1 MHSVDCGPPRVRTAA
16 HLRDALR
23 TAPPGDWV
31 RGVGYHESVAG
42 LLDRDVLDGMVP
54 DRPVRVQHRGG
65 ALWTVNSVGLAALA
79 ADLAGPDVE
88 RAADG
93 RPTGRLWRYD
103 ARLHAI
109 LGARPPD
116 LAPVGARLS
125 RFGITGVTDATPDD
139 DGSGAAAIITAVR
152 ARTLRQRVHLLGATA
167 HADGEVTI
175 GPRKLLLR
183 DHDLPGF
190 DDLVATI
197 SASHAAG
204 RPVAVHCVTRES
216 LLLTLAALDV
226 CGVLRGD
233 RIEHTAVVPVEV
245 RAELARAGVRVVTQP
260 SFIAR
265 RGDDYLAR
273 VDPDDV
279 DLLYPYASLLAA
291 GGAVQ

>member
-1 MHSVDCGPPRVRTAA
+1 M
-16 HLRDALR
+16 
-23 TAPPGDWV
+23 
-31 RGVGYHESVAG
+31 
-42 LLDRDVLDGMVP
+42 
-54 DRPVRVQHRGG
+54 
-65 ALWTVNSVGLAALA
+65 
-79 ADLAGPDVE
+79 
-88 RAADG
+88 
-93 RPTGRLWRYD
+93 
-103 ARLHAI
+103 
-109 LGARPPD
+109 
-116 LAPVGARLS
+116 
-125 RFGITGVTDATPDD
+125 
-139 DGSGAAAIITAVR
+139 
-152 ARTLRQRVHLLGATA
+152 
-167 HADGEVTI
+167 
-175 GPRKLLLR
+175 
-183 DHDLPGF
+183 
-190 DDLVATI
+190 ATI